1 MSGSGALRHYLS
13 VTDLTAEETWELLRT
28 AAEFK
33 REPVYRPRVGPLA
46 GRTLAMIFEK
56 PSLRTRV
63 SFEAGMTHLGGHAI
77 YLGPS
82 DIRLGERETVEDIAL
97 TLSRMTDLIMA
108 RVFRHAT
115 VEALAK
121 HATVPV
127 INALS
132 DVEHPCQALGDL
144 LTIYERERRLEG
156 LKVVFLGDGNN
167 VANSLLLAGGLMGMH
182 VIVISPPGFAPSP
195 DVVDRAANLGRGS
208 SGSARATADLDEV
221 AGADVVYTDVW
232 ASMGQESEAEARR
245 QAFRPYQV
253 NDALMRRARAG
264 ATLLHC
270 LPAHYGEEIDYA
282 TSRREGSAIFDEA
295 ENRLHVE
302 KALIVRLASGR

>member
-1 MSGSGALRHYLS
+1 MKSPARHYLS
-13 VTDLTAEETWELLRT
+13 VTDLTAEQTWDLLRM
-28 AAEFK
+28 AGEFK

-63 SFEAGMTHLGGHAI
+63 SFESGMTQLGGHAI

-82 DIRLGERETVEDIAL
+82 DIRLGVRETVEDVAL
-97 TLSRMTDLIMA
+97 TLSRMADLIMA
-108 RVFRHAT
+108 RVFRHET
-115 VEALAK
+115 VEMLAR

-132 DVEHPCQALGDL
+132 DREHPCQALGDL
-144 LTIYERERRLEG
+144 LTIYEREGRLEG
-156 LKVVFLGDGNN
+156 VRLAFVGDGNN
-167 VANSLLLAGGLMGMH
+167 VACSLLLAGGLMGLH
-182 VIVISPPGFAPSP
+182 VTVISPRAFAPPP
-195 DVVDRAANLGRGS
+195 DVVERASHLAATSRGS
-208 SGSARATADLDEV
+208 VCATDDL
-221 AGADVVYTDVW
+221 GAVENVDVIYTDVW
-232 ASMGQESEAEARR
+232 ASMGQEDQADARKA
-245 QAFRPYQV
+245 AFWPYQV
-253 NDALMRRARAG
+253 NETLMRRARPK

-302 KALIVRLASGR
+302 KALMVRLSANG